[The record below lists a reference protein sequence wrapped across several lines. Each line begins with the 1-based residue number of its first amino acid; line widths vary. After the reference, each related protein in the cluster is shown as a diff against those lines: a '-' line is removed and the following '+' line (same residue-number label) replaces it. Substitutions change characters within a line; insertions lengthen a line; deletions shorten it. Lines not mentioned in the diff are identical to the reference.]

1 MERLVREVEGRVLI
15 RRHALAAAAV
25 VILAA
30 PQAVAQSGS
39 DGSGLEYFH
48 YDLLMAGP
56 QLGVA
61 FRF

>member
-1 MERLVREVEGRVLI
+1 M
-15 RRHALAAAAV
+15 
-25 VILAA
+25 ILAA

>member
-1 MERLVREVEGRVLI
+1 MKLNAVYSLV
-15 RRHALAAAAV
+15 AASV

-30 PQAVAQSGS
+30 PQATVQSGS